1 MNTFLDSS
9 VTFVPASTAP
19 RLTLGLVINPYA
31 GAGGPLALK
40 GSDVLPEALR
50 ASLQAQVEQGCS
62 PAQLRVLAMLT
73 TLQQLL
79 QDNPEP
85 VSICIKTVA
94 GVMGGSVVEA
104 VQGLAADVQGGF
116 EPLQLVLLED
126 TTLASETAF
135 PSEAALSSETALS
148 TTVLSTMA
156 LTSAADTQQVALA
169 LQQSGV
175 DLLVFA
181 GGDGTARDICAVL
194 GESLPVL
201 GIPAGV
207 KMHSGVFAINPQ
219 SAAALLAD
227 MLCGRWVAL
236 DVAEVR
242 DIDEAELRAGRV
254 RARHYGSLRVP
265 VAARYVQQV
274 KCAGPEVE
282 ELVLAEIAAGIVE
295 SLQADHHYA
304 FGAGTTVAAVMD
316 GLGLPNTLLGFDVV
330 CNGCV
335 VQADAT
341 AADLLALAA
350 AGALT
355 VFIAPTGGQGS
366 LIGRGNQQLS
376 AQLLHQLGR
385 DHLRVLATP
394 GKLEQL
400 AGRPLR
406 LDTGD
411 AELDKTWSGLWA
423 VTTGYEQSALYR
435 VSD

>member
-9 VTFVPASTAP
+9 VTSVPASTAP

-50 ASLQAQVEQGCS
+50 ASVQAQVEQGRS
-62 PAQLRVLAMLT
+62 PAQLRVLSMLA

-94 GVMGGSVVEA
+94 GVMGGDVVEA
-104 VQGLAADVQGGF
+104 AQGGF
-116 EPLQLVLLED
+116 EPLQLVLLES
-126 TTLASETAF
+126 TTLASETAL
-135 PSEAALSSETALS
+135 PSETALA
-148 TTVLSTMA
+148 TTA

-265 VAARYVQQV
+265 VEARYVQQV

-304 FGAGTTVAAVMD
+304 FGAGTTVAAVMAS
-316 GLGLPNTLLGFDVV
+316 LGLPNTLLGFDVV

-350 AGALT
+350 TEALT

-376 AQLLHQLGR
+376 APLLRQLGR

-400 AGRPLR
+400 VGRPLR

-411 AELDKTWSGLWA
+411 AELDKAWSGLWA